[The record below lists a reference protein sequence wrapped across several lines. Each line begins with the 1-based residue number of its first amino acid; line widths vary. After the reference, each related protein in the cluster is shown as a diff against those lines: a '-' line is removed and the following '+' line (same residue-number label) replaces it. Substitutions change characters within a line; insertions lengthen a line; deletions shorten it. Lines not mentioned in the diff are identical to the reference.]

1 MSPLPCVFGTPLDD
15 FGEITKNQTKIW
27 ANAGRITIS
36 TFGSP
41 NLCFCSKCV
50 KIDKKSSFGDK
61 KLQKRYQNACCN
73 ALIENLLFDRFVIVS
88 PISMRI
94 WACIFD

>member
-1 MSPLPCVFGTPLDD
+1 MIPYVGVSSLDD

-36 TFGSP
+36 TFGTQ

-73 ALIENLLFDRFVIVS
+73 ALIENLLFYRFVIVS